1 MKRINY
7 DELILFMLLVILDLL
22 MIVLIESDEI
32 QNFINGH
39 MLIFF
44 KISVIILVLF
54 SICQFSKI
62 FTIPSRIYIT
72 NKFFPLIF
80 FLIIF
85 LLYFAYADDKDEV
98 ISDSFND
105 ILFITENI
113 DNYEGDMLYFKGFIY
128 GFSLSSCYWVFKYKG
143 LILSFIYA
151 FPTIIINLIVVL
163 ILLVYSI
170 LFTSYL
176 WKVIFAKD
184 RNTGIKRFLKKYL
197 FVLLICLV
205 LGLISS
211 FLEAYLVPSMI
222 KLVIKL
228 FI

>member
-1 MKRINY
+1 MNKKINNGLAIILPNKRINLF
-7 DELILFMLLVILDLL
+7 DIFILILGIISGSIFLIVLKDNDKN
-22 MIVLIESDEI
+22 MIVE
-32 QNFINGH
+32 QFNTFIKNVNENNINNSYAFRNA
-39 MLIFF
+39 LYENYIF
-44 KISVIILVLF
+44 IILVWLLGS
-54 SICQFSKI
+54 SII
-62 FTIPSRIYIT
+62 GIIV
-72 NKFFPLIF
+72 N
-80 FLIIF
+80 IF
-85 LLYFAYADDKDEV
+85 LV
-98 ISDSFND
+98 
-105 ILFITENI
+105 
-113 DNYEGDMLYFKGFIY
+113 YFKGFIY

-197 FVLLICLV
+197 FVLLICLI
-205 LGLISS
+205 LGLVSS

>member
-1 MKRINY
+1 MNKKINNGLAIILPNKRINLFAIFI
-7 DELILFMLLVILDLL
+7 LILGIISGSIFLIVLKDNDKN
-22 MIVLIESDEI
+22 MIVEQFNTFRNALYE
-32 QNFINGH
+32 NY
-39 MLIFF
+39 IF
-44 KISVIILVLF
+44 IILVWLLGS
-54 SICQFSKI
+54 SII
-62 FTIPSRIYIT
+62 GIIV
-72 NKFFPLIF
+72 N
-80 FLIIF
+80 IF
-85 LLYFAYADDKDEV
+85 LV
-98 ISDSFND
+98 
-105 ILFITENI
+105 
-113 DNYEGDMLYFKGFIY
+113 YFKGFIY

-205 LGLISS
+205 LGLVSS